1 MADTPLVERA
11 RLADGVVYELAW
23 TPEIEARM
31 PRPAPPPPPPPGP
44 IPFAVGERTTY
55 EVGWVGG
62 PLGVAAG
69 RATIAVEASASGAY
83 RFVARAESADWV
95 AQFFEARDEYATT
108 ADAALLPIE
117 HRRDQR
123 QGRREVTRTF
133 VFDHESRVVR
143 ISRPGAPVE
152 EAVVLS
158 IPPGT
163 RDALTAFFYVR
174 TLALV
179 PGQAVTLPLNDGG
192 RNMTLHLRAIGIER
206 ITSRGASVEAL
217 RVEPRIIQRVAR
229 RAPVQLTVWLSRD
242 GQQLPLAAEVHAGFG
257 RLRLELTQRTG
268 E

>member
-1 MADTPLVERA
+1 
-11 RLADGVVYELAW
+11 
-23 TPEIEARM
+23 
-31 PRPAPPPPPPPGP
+31 
-44 IPFAVGERTTY
+44 
-55 EVGWVGG
+55 
-62 PLGVAAG
+62 
-69 RATIAVEASASGAY
+69 
-83 RFVARAESADWV
+83 
-95 AQFFEARDEYATT
+95 
-108 ADAALLPIE
+108 
-117 HRRDQR
+117 
-123 QGRREVTRTF
+123 
-133 VFDHESRVVR
+133 VR
-143 ISRPGAPVE
+143 ISRPGAPE
-152 EAVVLS
+152 ADAVVLS